1 MSLLLLAAASMVV
14 PSGERFTCTP
24 VAVWDGDGPIWC
36 REGPRIRLAGIA
48 ARELDGSCRPGHP
61 CPRASGREARDHLVT
76 LLGGARGTLRTGHVV
91 VRGPVL
97 SCRSNGSARGSRTGA
112 FCRSG
117 KTGDLSCAMVRGGYA
132 VSWARYDGRLVC
144 RSDPGSS

>member
-1 MSLLLLAAASMVV
+1 MIALLLLASVV
-14 PSGERFTCTP
+14 APGTTFTCTP

-48 ARELDGSCRPGHP
+48 ARELDGNCRQGHP
-61 CPRASGREARDHLVT
+61 CPRASGRAARDHLVK

-97 SCRSNGSARGSRTGA
+97 SCRSNGAARGSRTGA

-117 KTGDLSCAMVRGGYA
+117 KTGDLSCALVRDGYA
-132 VSWARYDGRLVC
+132 LAWARYDGRLVC